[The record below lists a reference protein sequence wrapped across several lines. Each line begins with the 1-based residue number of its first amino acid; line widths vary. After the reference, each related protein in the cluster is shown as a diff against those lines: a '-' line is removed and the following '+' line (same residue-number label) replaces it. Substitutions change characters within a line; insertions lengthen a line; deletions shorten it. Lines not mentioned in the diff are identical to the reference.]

1 MLTIV
6 MGPSCA
12 GKSTYIKEH
21 FPNTEVVDILDFQA
35 NLIVATE
42 ETVLK
47 TYEEHL
53 NKVKELLSQGKD
65 VVIEH
70 TLLKAK
76 RRLWYIQQI
85 REVYSGDIDI
95 ICIKPSEDL
104 LAFRSQLR
112 HIAQW
117 YTLLMLD
124 ELELPTFEEGYK
136 NITIIEE

>member
-1 MLTIV
+1 

-21 FPNTEVVDILDFQA
+21 FPNIEVVDILDFQA
-35 NLIVATE
+35 NLRVATE

-117 YTLLMLD
+117 YTLFMLD